1 MSKTITFGE
10 LEFEFSRSIPL
21 VGGVTD
27 NYPVDYPTEVR
38 YKNINAQ
45 VNVTRTN
52 DPPRTARPVQ
62 GALIEG
68 VPVQVVAQSEGAT
81 LHAVKKRCDY
91 RPKDDVSDLF
101 IEGHNMLMDKIHER
115 EQIRLDGAMIQ
126 AYLDEMSGQ
135 KRERLAALL
144 DSQDFTLPGYTDKVV
159 FAKSEAL
166 LKYDGSQ
173 PRVVYQGGDMYNLVM
188 GSVVYYLSRR
198 IAEELNRRNPKNRGN
213 QVLYCVGLTADEI
226 SELIHHTKGEAIE
239 NDFKNNDGTQP
250 AGVRKWEA
258 MFYYKLGAPK
268 WFVREFAANTSVRVF
283 TRYGLKGKV
292 TGQRWSGEVTTTT
305 GNGYVNACVSL
316 AAVSRAHITES
327 TILVYGDD
335 NLTYTEQ
342 SRKTVSEAFET
353 VADSIGMKAEVKVVE
368 TRERATFLRKRFVP
382 SVNKT
387 FAVPSFGR
395 VVSKLPVRSNFNKAV
410 SDEDYMAGKLLSAAY
425 EHRHI
430 ATLRTL
436 LLETAEQMSATPHLD
451 MRNQAMAYKY
461 TAEELKH
468 MTIEAQ
474 TIDADMFGSFLH
486 KVYGIWEHE
495 LVQCY
500 VSVCDGILGFRRV
513 NAHRKGRTSDGSMML
528 APKLPRALWDTA
540 FESIVTVDVSL

>member
-10 LEFEFSRSIPL
+10 LEFQFSRSLPL
-21 VGGVTD
+21 VGGVAE

-38 YKNINAQ
+38 YKNINPQ

-62 GALIEG
+62 GAIVEG

-81 LHAVKKRCDY
+81 LQAVKKRCDY
-91 RPKDDVSDLF
+91 LPQKDVSALF
-101 IEGHNMLMDKIHER
+101 LKGHDELMAKLHER
-115 EQIRLDGAMIQ
+115 DEIRLDREAIQ

-166 LKYDGSQ
+166 LKHEGGQ
-173 PRVVYQGGDMYNLVM
+173 PRIVYQGGDMYNLVM

-198 IAEELNRRNPKNRGN
+198 IAEELNRRNPKNKGN
-213 QVLYCVGLTADEI
+213 QVLYCVGMTADEI
-226 SELIHHTKGEAIE
+226 ADLVHHTPGEAFE

-250 AGVRKWEA
+250 AGVRKWES

-316 AAVSRAHITES
+316 AAVQQAGITES
-327 TILVYGDD
+327 TIFVYGDD
-335 NLTYTEQ
+335 NMTYTTQ
-342 SRKTVSEAFET
+342 SRADVSKGFSE
-353 VADSIGMKAEVKVVE
+353 VSGSIGMTSEVKLVE
-368 TRERATFLRKRFVP
+368 KREETTFLRKRFVP
-382 SVNKT
+382 SVNRT
-387 FAVPSFGR
+387 FPVPSFGR
-395 VVSKLPVRSNFNKAV
+395 VVAKLPIRANFNKAV

-430 ATLRTL
+430 FTLRTL
-436 LLETAEQMSATPHLD
+436 LLETAEQMSATPYLD

-461 TAEELKH
+461 TAEELKT
-468 MTIEAQ
+468 MTVEAT
-474 TIDADMFGSFLH
+474 TIDADRFGSFLH
-486 KVYGIWEHE
+486 SVYGIWEE
-495 LVQCY
+495 DLVQCY
-500 VSVCDGILGFRRV
+500 TSVCDGILGFRRV
-513 NAHRKGRTSDGSMML
+513 NTRRGKHQDNTTML
-528 APKLPRALWDTA
+528 APKIPRALWDTA